1 MEFYKEYF
9 DRKLKGHIGGYL
21 EYPTYVTVS
30 AIEWLNREIDENP
43 QWASK
48 VVGYTSIEGQT
59 LILVRWVGLSTT
71 PFKGDKL

>member
-9 DRKLKGHIGGYL
+9 DRKLKGHIMGYS

-30 AIEWLNREIDENP
+30 SIEWLNREIDENP

-48 VVGYTSIEGQT
+48 VVGYTHSQEGT
-59 LILVRWVGLSTT
+59 RILVRWIGVNETE
-71 PFKGDKL
+71 FKEY